1 MQILLSSAVLLDNS
15 NNYNLNISIRPEPL
29 FSIGPLTVSN
39 GMLTTV
45 IAVILCALLF
55 GFLSRKRSLIPG
67 RGQALAEFAIESLL
81 GQLEGSLGR
90 RYGRTFFALIGTF
103 FIFIIFA
110 NWFSLLPGIGTI
122 GINKAKIVSN
132 SNLTVSQATYALASG
147 PVPVQ
152 SQPSSSANSVG
163 NLTDATSVQID
174 KGKSN
179 GQWVYVTP
187 VDLETTDTQNNAP
200 FYAVNPE
207 EPAGYVLPSQLS
219 PASSEKILVP
229 FFRAPNADINMTL
242 AMALI
247 SVILS
252 EFMAI
257 RVHGVG
263 GWLKEFFPSV
273 KLAWL
278 GPIEIASHVSRI
290 ISLTF
295 RLYGN
300 VFAGEV
306 MIAVILNLGAGVILF
321 VFIGLE
327 VFFGFI
333 QALVFFLLSTA
344 YFSLGIFGQGEA
356 NEELHGTG
364 GGHPAVGEGGV
375 NEDLKYE
382 ERALQEAGAAH

>member
-1 MQILLSSAVLLDNS
+1 MQAVLLSSAVLLDNS
-15 NNYNLNISIRPEPL
+15 DPNSYQLNISIRPEPL
-29 FSIGPLTVSN
+29 FSIGGFWVTN
-39 GMLTTV
+39 GMITTV

-55 GFLSRKRSLIPG
+55 GFLSRKKALIPG

-122 GINKAKIVSN
+122 GINKEKIVAATSG
-132 SNLTVSQATYALASG
+132 TVSSGNYAIVSG
-147 PVPVQ
+147 PATVQ
-152 SQPSSSANSVG
+152 SQPNNSSSSAG
-163 NLTDATSVQID
+163 TITDGTAAKVTNI
-174 KGKSN
+174 N
-179 GQWVYVTP
+179 GQWAQVTP
-187 VDLETTDTQNNAP
+187 LVAETTEVVNGAP
-200 FYAVNPE
+200 SYEANTD
-207 EPAGYVLPSQLS
+207 EPSGYVLVSQLS
-219 PASSEKILVP
+219 PATQEKVLVP

-242 AMALI
+242 SMALI
-247 SVILS
+247 SVLLS

-257 RVHGVG
+257 RVHGIG
-263 GWLKEFFPSV
+263 GWLKEFFPSL

-278 GPIEIASHVSRI
+278 GPIEIASHISRI

-306 MIAVILNLGAGVILF
+306 MIAVILSLGAGPILF

-344 YFSLGIFGQGEA
+344 YFTLGIVGQGET
-356 NEELHGTG
+356 NEEEHGG
-364 GGHPAVGEGGV
+364 SHPAIGEGGI
-375 NEDLKYE
+375 NQDLKYE
-382 ERALQEAGAAH
+382 ERALQEAGVAH